1 MTETTEPPA
10 DRADDD
16 LTTETETEAAV
27 ETGATTD
34 AEADAEFESGSTSDF
49 DVEETDESES
59 GDEGEGRRTVA
70 FETAADAL
78 ANVFELDR
86 RSGETI
92 TDLETSETG
101 EERQLVA
108 TVERSRSAALR
119 HRLASAKR
127 TGRRVGSGAAVL
139 GVLAATAYVVLTLRR
154 FLGDGKADDAD
165 HGDSYE
171 GAATL
176 DEPHAIDESSD
187 ESPPE

>member
-16 LTTETETEAAV
+16 PTTETGTEAAV
-27 ETGATTD
+27 ETGVTTD
-34 AEADAEFESGSTSDF
+34 AEADAEFESGSDSDF
-49 DVEETDESES
+49 DIEETDES
-59 GDEGEGRRTVA
+59 GDGGEGRRTVA

-78 ANVFELDR
+78 ADVFELDR

-139 GVLAATAYVVLTLRR
+139 GALAATAYVVLTLRR
-154 FLGDGKADDAD
+154 LLGDGGADDAD
-165 HGDSYE
+165 YGDSYE
-171 GAATL
+171 GATTL